1 MSNRKKRWLLW
12 QVFCI
17 GRFVIFY
24 AFLRISLCMNVIP
37 LQYLVKDPFCHLE
50 QPTDHQHRREGFHK
64 DGSEQRERSLNLHLH
79 PNQPL
84 SGCTHCRHSRVS
96 LQGRWNSQGPIPL
109 LDILRVG
116 FWVWGFIGIIWVS
129 IIALQPQTRP
139 FIIRVGFW
147 GAGRNLHLF
156 YMHGVK
162 TCASSRNMEV

>member
-1 MSNRKKRWLLW
+1 MRGNAYILILLTKRCCFQLSNNVTFPSRKDLSIMHIITYYYILLLW
-12 QVFCI
+12 KAGVKQKEKVTLMTSILC
-17 GRFVIFY
+17 FVIFY

-96 LQGRWNSQGPIPL
+96 LQGRWKSH
-109 LDILRVG
+109 R
-116 FWVWGFIGIIWVS
+116 
-129 IIALQPQTRP
+129 A
-139 FIIRVGFW
+139 
-147 GAGRNLHLF
+147 
-156 YMHGVK
+156 
-162 TCASSRNMEV
+162 